1 MSKDAFVDK
10 DLPPDQCFFAPAIL
24 PGNPPEPC
32 PELLTAYEAVRYLR
46 LDLGSAGKPELTLR
60 RYRELG
66 LLRGTRVGRRIL
78 YRRIELERFL
88 ERKTDQD
95 ADSR

>member
-1 MSKDAFVDK
+1 MAMDDQDK
-10 DLPPDQCFFAPAIL
+10 QWPSIVAMLPAIL

-32 PELLTAYEAVRYLR
+32 PELLVLEEAVRYLR
-46 LDLGSAGKPELTLR
+46 LDVNGPREPELTLR

-78 YRRIELERFL
+78 YRRIELDRFL
-88 ERKTDQD
+88 AKKTENS
-95 ADSR
+95 ADSS